1 MFFERAHDE
10 FLNKL
15 HDDFMERYGVDIC
28 NIRIESFKIM
38 DQELSEQI
46 SKHALTTA
54 QIENE
59 MANLEGKS
67 LISTT
72 QERTAA
78 DVKNINAQAEAEACK
93 THADAE
99 NQRKIEKAKTD
110 AEALRIAAQSK
121 AEMEAEAILT
131 KAKATA
137 EAIRLKAAAEAQ
149 RAEMLS
155 NTTLGQ
161 QEALLAIYKDMVD
174 SWYRSR

>member
-1 MFFERAHDE
+1 MFFERTHDK

-15 HDDFMERYGVDIC
+15 HDDFMERYGVNIC

-38 DQELSEQI
+38 DDELSDQI

-78 DVKNINAQAEAEACK
+78 DVKNVNAQAEA
-93 THADAE
+93 DS
-99 NQRKIEKAKTD
+99 
-110 AEALRIAAQSK
+110 LRIAAR
-121 AEMEAEAILT
+121 
-131 KAKATA
+131 AK
-137 EAIRLKAAAEAQ
+137 
-149 RAEMLS
+149 
-155 NTTLGQ
+155 G
-161 QEALLAIYKDMVD
+161 
-174 SWYRSR
+174 